1 MIVCVALILC
11 WSQAY
16 LEQKERLL
24 KAAKGSGQPG
34 RVQHNVRNVVG
45 LQHRQL
51 RAMGKIVADMQ
62 S

>member
-24 KAAKGSGQPG
+24 KAEAKALGNQAEYSTMC
-34 RVQHNVRNVVG
+34 V
-45 LQHRQL
+45 
-51 RAMGKIVADMQ
+51 M